1 MAKIRQSIAKR
12 FKFTRTGKIL
22 RMAVGLNHNRAKKTG
37 NTIRKKRKMIQV
49 SKSEAKKIRQ
59 LLKY

>member
-12 FKFTRTGKIL
+12 FKFTKTGKIL

-37 NTIRKKRKMIQV
+37 DARRKGHKMIQV